1 MDIRY
6 VAQDFNWTDERKEC
20 VRAKIVAPLERFLKT
35 SDFELSVHMDA
46 RKPRHEM
53 WVVLQTFTG
62 IGNKVVRCQGY
73 DFQTLVNDVSSH
85 MRTQLKKKN
94 SVRPKFFLFE
104 RTA

>member
-6 VAQDFNWTDERKEC
+6 VAQDFNWTDEKKEC

-35 SDFELSVHMDA
+35 SDFELSVHLDA

-53 WVVLQTFTG
+53 WVVLQQFNGGSNT
-62 IGNKVVRCQGY
+62 VVRCQGRE
-73 DFQTLVNDVSSH
+73 FHALVNDVSST
-85 MRTQLKKKN
+85 MRTQLTKKN
-94 SVRPKFFLFE
+94 AARPKFFLFK

>member
-20 VRAKIVAPLERFLKT
+20 VRVKIVAPLERFLRT

-46 RKPRHEM
+46 RKARHEM
-53 WVVLQTFTG
+53 WVVLQTFNG
-62 IGNKVVRCQGY
+62 GGNKVVRCQGY
-73 DFQTLVNDVSSH
+73 EFQSLVNEVSSQ
-85 MRTQLKKKN
+85 MRSQLTKKN
-94 SVRPKFFLFE
+94 AARPKFFLFA